1 MSIFWD
7 TILPLLAERGAS
19 QVDLASA
26 LNKHKGTIN
35 NWIKYD
41 RIPPADFALKI
52 ADFLGEDLR
61 YLITGERSDDVV
73 FQYKNGKIRPIV
85 EMLEDKPDEIIEKVY
100 LGAKIVLAT
109 SGDTE
114 DKKTG
119 RHENAG

>member
-7 TILPLLAERGAS
+7 TILPLLADRGAS

-41 RIPPADFALKI
+41 RIPPADYALKI

-61 YLITGERSDDVV
+61 YLITGERPEEVI

-85 EMLEDKPDEIIEKVY
+85 ELLEDKPDEIIDQVHR
-100 LGAKIVLAT
+100 GVVAILAAI
-109 SGDTE
+109 GGFE
-114 DKKTG
+114 DKKTDRNKEIG
-119 RHENAG
+119 